1 MPRTFNR
8 KTAEAQPAAPMLP
21 PENEIEVAEPG
32 SSSETVNQKRLRDFY
47 QVQAEFFALRD
58 KYLRQYS
65 KIQDLIVHGAAIQQG
80 VYKVQYG
87 VRLVRRPRYKQV
99 VIDLK
104 GEHYQREVLAHTAP
118 HAHFRVKVE

>member
-1 MPRTFNR
+1 
-8 KTAEAQPAAPMLP
+8 MLP

-32 SSSETVNQKRLRDFY
+32 SSGDSVGQQRLREFY
-47 QVQAEFFALRD
+47 KLEEEFHALRG
-58 KYLRQYS
+58 KYLHAYAR
-65 KIQDLIVHGAAIQQG
+65 IQDLILHGAKIQQG

-104 GEHYQREVLAHTAP
+104 GEDYQRKVLGATAP
-118 HAHFRVKVE
+118 HAHFRVRVD